1 VGLTGPEIVLLSV
14 TVGVGALLQVSIGF
28 GLGMI
33 AAPVFSLVDPALAP
47 TAVLLLA
54 TGVTAT
60 VLVRERGRAD
70 LRGCGWALIG
80 RLPGVLAGALLVV
93 ALPGRYLALLI
104 AGVVLAG
111 VTVSVAGYVPRQRR
125 SSVVLAGMASGL
137 MGTATSIGGPP
148 MAMVWQRLSGPEL
161 RATMS
166 AFFLAGSLMSL
177 AALTAAGAVGP
188 HVLRG
193 TALLAPAAVA
203 GTLLARPLTRRL
215 NVRRTRAAAAVLA
228 VAGAAVLVVQQ
239 FV

>member
-1 VGLTGPEIVLLSV
+1 MGLTGPEFVLLSV
-14 TVGVGALLQVSIGF
+14 TVGLGALLQVSVGF

-33 AAPVFSLVDPALAP
+33 AAPVFSLVDPELAP

-54 TGVTAT
+54 TGLTAA

-70 LRGCGWALIG
+70 LRGCGWALAG

-93 ALPGRYLALLI
+93 ALPARHLALLV
-104 AGVVLAG
+104 AAVVLAG
-111 VTVSVAGYVPRQRR
+111 ATVSVAGYVPRQRR

-148 MAMVWQRLSGPEL
+148 MAMVWQRLGGPEL

-177 AALTAAGAVGP
+177 AALTAAGAVGA
-188 HVLRG
+188 HALRG
-193 TALLAPAAVA
+193 TALLTPAAVA
-203 GTLLARPLTRRL
+203 GVLLAGPLTRRL
-215 NVRRTRAAAAVLA
+215 NVRRTRAAATALA
-228 VAGAAVLVVQQ
+228 VAGAVVLVLQQ

>member
-1 VGLTGPEIVLLSV
+1 MGLTGPEFVLLSV
-14 TVGVGALLQVSIGF
+14 TVGLGALLQVSVGF

-33 AAPVFSLVDPALAP
+33 AAPVFSLVDPELAP

-54 TGVTAT
+54 TGVTAA

-70 LRGCGWALIG
+70 LRGCGWALAG

-93 ALPGRYLALLI
+93 ALPARHLALLV
-104 AGVVLAG
+104 AAVVLAG
-111 VTVSVAGYVPRQRR
+111 AAVSVAGYVPRQRR

-148 MAMVWQRLSGPEL
+148 MAMVWQRLGGPEL

-177 AALTAAGAVGP
+177 AALTAAGAVGA
-188 HVLRG
+188 HALRG
-193 TALLAPAAVA
+193 TALLTPAAVA
-203 GTLLARPLTRRL
+203 GVLLAGPLTRRL
-215 NVRRTRAAAAVLA
+215 NVRRTRAAATALA
-228 VAGAAVLVVQQ
+228 VAGAVVLVLQQ

>member
-1 VGLTGPEIVLLSV
+1 MGLTGPEFVLLSV
-14 TVGVGALLQVSIGF
+14 TVGLGALLQVSVGF

-33 AAPVFSLVDPALAP
+33 AAPVFALVDPALAP

-54 TGVTAT
+54 TGVTAA

-70 LRGCGWALIG
+70 LRGCGWALAG

-93 ALPGRYLALLI
+93 ALPARHLALLV
-104 AGVVLAG
+104 AAVVLAG
-111 VTVSVAGYVPRQRR
+111 ATVSVAGYVPRQRR

-148 MAMVWQRLSGPEL
+148 MAMVWQRLGGPEL

-177 AALTAAGAVGP
+177 AALTAAGAVGA
-188 HVLRG
+188 HALRG
-193 TALLAPAAVA
+193 TALLTPAAVA
-203 GTLLARPLTRRL
+203 GVLLAGPLTRRL
-215 NVRRTRAAAAVLA
+215 NVQRTRAAATALA
-228 VAGAAVLVVQQ
+228 VAGAVVLVLQQ

>member
-1 VGLTGPEIVLLSV
+1 MGLTGPEFVLLSV
-14 TVGVGALLQVSIGF
+14 TVGLGALLQVSIGF

-47 TAVLLLA
+47 AAVLLLA
-54 TGVTAT
+54 TGVTAA

-70 LRGCGWALIG
+70 LRGCGWALAG
-80 RLPGVLAGALLVV
+80 RLPGVLAGTLLVV
-93 ALPGRYLALLI
+93 ALPARHLALLV
-104 AGVVLAG
+104 AAVVLAG
-111 VTVSVAGYVPRQRR
+111 VTVSMAGYVPRQRR

-148 MAMVWQRLSGPEL
+148 MAMVWQRLGGPEL

-177 AALTAAGAVGP
+177 AALTAAGAVGA
-188 HVLRG
+188 HALRG
-193 TALLAPAAVA
+193 TALLTPAAVA
-203 GTLLARPLTRRL
+203 GVLLAGPLTRRL
-215 NVRRTRAAAAVLA
+215 NVRRTRAAATALA
-228 VAGAAVLVVQQ
+228 VAGAVVLVLQQ

>member
-1 VGLTGPEIVLLSV
+1 MGLTGPEFVLLSV
-14 TVGVGALLQVSIGF
+14 TVGLGALLQVSIGF

-33 AAPVFSLVDPALAP
+33 AAPVFSLVDPVLAP

-54 TGVTAT
+54 TGVTAA

-70 LRGCGWALIG
+70 LRGCGWALAG

-93 ALPGRYLALLI
+93 ALPARHLALLV
-104 AGVVLAG
+104 AAVVLVG
-111 VTVSVAGYVPRQRR
+111 GTVSVAGYVPRQRR

-148 MAMVWQRLSGPEL
+148 MAMVWQRLGGREL

-177 AALTAAGAVGP
+177 AALTAAGTVGS
-188 HVLRG
+188 HALRG
-193 TALLAPAAVA
+193 TVLLTPAAVA
-203 GTLLARPLTRRL
+203 GVLLAGPLTRRL
-215 NVRRTRAAAAVLA
+215 NVRRTRAAATALA
-228 VAGAAVLVVQQ
+228 VAGAVVLVLQQ
-239 FV
+239 FL